1 MNDIMHENLRKFL
14 LYLEAKKVINFSEIE
29 HDNMKMKRLIEE
41 ISQFDFSNFNDPNFM
56 AEGH

>member
-41 ISQFDFSNFNDPNFM
+41 IS
-56 AEGH
+56 